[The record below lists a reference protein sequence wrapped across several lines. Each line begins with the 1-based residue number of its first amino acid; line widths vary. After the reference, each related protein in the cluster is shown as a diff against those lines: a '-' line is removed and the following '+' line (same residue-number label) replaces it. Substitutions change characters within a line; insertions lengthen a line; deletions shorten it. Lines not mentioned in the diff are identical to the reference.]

1 VAALNHERHVQRHLD
16 RWIYLLGLG
25 SWKITFE
32 ITAKPIDRE
41 VSVADNH
48 YYIRRTGRRE
58 AHIRFDA
65 FGLRTHAQIEKA
77 VLHELLHLLDH
88 GLGDS
93 EALHKYI
100 YRLERPLRRVRMK
113 ASR

>member
-1 VAALNHERHVQRHLD
+1 MSTLNHERHVQRHLD

-32 ITAKPIDRE
+32 ISDKPLDAD

-48 YYIRRTGRRE
+48 YYIRRTGRRD

-65 FGLRTHAQIEKA
+65 FRLRTHAQIEKA
-77 VLHELLHLLDH
+77 VVHELLHLYDH
-88 GLGDS
+88 GIGND
-93 EALHKYI
+93 AHKLI